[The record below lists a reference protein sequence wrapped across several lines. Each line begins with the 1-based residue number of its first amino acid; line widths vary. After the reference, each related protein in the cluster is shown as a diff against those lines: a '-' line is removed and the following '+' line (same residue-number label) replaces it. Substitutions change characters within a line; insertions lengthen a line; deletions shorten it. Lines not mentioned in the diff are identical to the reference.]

1 MVEGKL
7 ESGTGGV
14 RWLELDCLRED
25 RERDVAGVLFGM
37 RDVSE
42 DVGLELEVG
51 SELEVVCRRDV
62 EEDVGSVAELDE
74 LVPLGSQ
81 PGIDPKSM
89 SESRMVSRPPLVMEL
104 RSEKSGIS
112 CSLWSEV
119 CGASWL

>member
-1 MVEGKL
+1 MVEGRL

-14 RWLELDCLRED
+14 RWLELVCLRED
-25 RERDVAGVLFGM
+25 RERDVDEAGVLFGM

-42 DVGLELEVG
+42 EVG
-51 SELEVVCRRDV
+51 SELDVVCRRDV

-74 LVPLGSQ
+74 VLLGSQ
-81 PGIDPKSM
+81 SGIDPKSK
-89 SESRMVSRPPLVMEL
+89 SESRMESRPPLVMEL

-112 CSLWSEV
+112 YSLWSVV